1 MRINIDISFR
11 QKADIIQWIQ
21 DYFESINKY
30 VAVVGI
36 SGGRNSAVATALCA
50 EALGPHNIIA
60 VTIPNGYNDY
70 FSNADKLIE
79 HLQLPNVFECNI
91 EDSFQSLRYNFDSNT
106 EFLPDDDI
114 LSSGLRLT
122 VLEAYAEI
130 FDGAIVNPVTFS
142 KNSVSKQKPW
152 GDFAPL
158 KDFLDTEVIGIG
170 RALRLPEEFLMEK
183 YLIEGIAAEDIDK
196 FFIFYD
202 NIPDVTQE
210 RIKYLIHQSSNKFIT
225 GPINAF
231 SNTLKDH
238 IVEEES

>member
-21 DYFESINKY
+21 EYFKTIDKE
-30 VAVVGI
+30 VAIIGI
-36 SGGRNSAVATALCA
+36 SGGRNSAVAAALCA

-60 VTIPNGYNDY
+60 ITMPNGYNDY

-91 EDSFQSLRYNFDSNT
+91 EDAFQSLKYNFDSDAK
-106 EFLPDDDI
+106 FLPDDDI
-114 LSSGLRLT
+114 LTSGLRLT
-122 VLEAYAEI
+122 ILKAYADI

-142 KNSVSKQKPW
+142 KNNVSKQKPW

-158 KDFLDTEVIGIG
+158 KNFLDVEVIGIG
-170 RALRLPEEFLMEK
+170 RALRLPEDFLIEK

-196 FFIFYD
+196 FFIFHD
-202 NIPDVTQE
+202 NILNVTQE
-210 RIKYLIHQSSNKFIT
+210 RIRYLIHQSSNKFIT

-238 IVEEES
+238 IIEEES